1 MVAAVVQA
9 MTGKAFIQY
18 RQIISNDSNTL
29 DNRIVQQEEREVEA
43 MVVEVA
49 LNSIISSN
57 NTNIFKMM
65 QGEENKM

>member
-1 MVAAVVQA
+1 
-9 MTGKAFIQY
+9 
-18 RQIISNDSNTL
+18 
-29 DNRIVQQEEREVEA
+29 